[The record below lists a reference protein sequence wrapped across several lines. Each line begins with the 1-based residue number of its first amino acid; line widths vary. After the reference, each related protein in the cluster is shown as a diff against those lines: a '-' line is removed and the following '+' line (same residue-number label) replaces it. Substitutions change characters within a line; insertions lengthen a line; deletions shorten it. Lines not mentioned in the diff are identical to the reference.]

1 MQSKLP
7 GGSEEQIMKTL
18 SLARIMYG
26 TSEEFHVS
34 DGRNAS
40 ATSAFPASSSASHV
54 DKNAF
59 ETESLGELLHRA
71 WTNLSGRN

>member
-1 MQSKLP
+1 
-7 GGSEEQIMKTL
+7 MKTL

-34 DGRNAS
+34 DGVNTS
-40 ATSAFPASSSASHV
+40 AASAFPASSLTNHA
-54 DKNAF
+54 DRNAV
-59 ETESLGELLHRA
+59 ETETLGELLHRA

>member
-1 MQSKLP
+1 
-7 GGSEEQIMKTL
+7 MKTL

-34 DGRNAS
+34 DGVDRPA
-40 ATSAFPASSSASHV
+40 ASSFPPSSSTNHA
-54 DKNAF
+54 DGNAT
-59 ETESLGELLHRA
+59 EPESLGELLHRA

>member
-1 MQSKLP
+1 
-7 GGSEEQIMKTL
+7 MKTL

-34 DGRNAS
+34 DGVNTSGGPTAPV
-40 ATSAFPASSSASHV
+40 ATGSRTDANPA
-54 DKNAF
+54 
-59 ETESLGELLHRA
+59 ELESLGELLHRA

>member
-1 MQSKLP
+1 
-7 GGSEEQIMKTL
+7 MKTL

-34 DGRNAS
+34 DSANSSAAS
-40 ATSAFPASSSASHV
+40 SFPAPSSTSHA
-54 DKNAF
+54 DGNAA
-59 ETESLGELLHRA
+59 EPESLGELLHRA